1 MFDVRLQFGLLLICG
16 CLTIFVTEAGS
27 FVLAAIAILLL
38 LCQKQYRL
46 GFNWLLIY
54 SAFVLARYLI
64 TNYLS
69 DTFLNVFLLMLLITL
84 KILPTIIIASGLA
97 KIPSGKLIASL
108 QKLKIPQSILLTFT
122 VALRFFPIL
131 RIESKIIGENAKIRG
146 ISFKQP
152 KNWLH
157 PLQMFEY
164 AIIPLL
170 MRTIRLADD
179 LSASA
184 TTRGIDAP
192 CQKTSHYKIAFR
204 PKDAVGIVVGLSMLS
219 TLWIT

>member
-16 CLTIFVTEAGS
+16 CLAIFVNETGS
-27 FVLAAIAILLL
+27 LVLAAIAILLL
-38 LCQKQYRL
+38 ACQNQYRL
-46 GFNWLLIY
+46 GINWFLMYCGLL
-54 SAFVLARYLI
+54 LARYLI

-69 DTFLNVFLLMLLITL
+69 DTFLNVFLLMLLIAL
-84 KILPTIIIASGLA
+84 KTLPTIIIASGLA
-97 KIPSGKLIASL
+97 KVPSGKLIASL
-108 QKLKIPQSILLTFT
+108 QKLKVPESILLTFT

-131 RIESKIIGENAKIRG
+131 RAESKIIGENAMIRG
-146 ISFKQP
+146 ISFKQA

-157 PLQMFEY
+157 PLQMFEHSM
-164 AIIPLL
+164 IPLL

-192 CQKTSHYKIAFR
+192 CKKTSHYEIAFQ
-204 PKDAVGIVVGLSMLS
+204 PKDAVGLAAGLGMLS
-219 TLWIT
+219 TLWIV